1 VKAPPELESRVQR
14 WERIVALAN
23 LDDVALEAL
32 RLAVGRERARRGW
45 EAFPAHG
52 ELGQEGG
59 DDAE

>member
-1 VKAPPELESRVQR
+1 MRAPAELEERVAR

-45 EAFPAHG
+45 EPFPAHG
-52 ELGQEGG
+52 ELGADQEGG
-59 DDAE
+59 K